1 MEENDGKIFTKKDL
15 KLKAQ
20 ERKLEEKQRKAIE
33 KAQIKEE
40 KERIKNSFG
49 RKVRNFF
56 LTIIIVIILIIVGF
70 FFAKDYL
77 GKREKELA
85 NERMNQTY
93 QLALNLIQGKDY
105 RRAIALLE
113 TITSDYSN
121 FSEVSKKLSE
131 AQELYLNEYLQ
142 DADEYLNNEKYDKAL
157 EALDKIEEE
166 FQDAEIVL
174 EKRNEIHSEKIA
186 YEIDK
191 LLKENATNYDIIK
204 FLTEYDF
211 DNLED
216 IKDEIDDLISEYKNK
231 FILEVRE
238 TLVKDYDN
246 AKKMAEEMQDILPD
260 DNDINDLV
268 DEIIDLE
275 PVSLLSLEAE
285 EKEGRLN
292 ISQNPRND
300 IKDLDGNSYTNYISV
315 TSTSKDSNTVTYKLD
330 SKYSK
335 LTGKICVMDSSKDA
349 TVSGET
355 RVNIYSNGNLLY
367 TSDIITNTTKSLDF
381 SVDVDNVDDLK
392 IELIGGTNLNYFIAD
407 PILSKK

>member
-20 ERKLEEKQRKAIE
+20 ERKLEEKQRKAME

-85 NERMNQTY
+85 NERMEQTY
-93 QLALNLIQGKDY
+93 QLALNLIQERDY

-142 DADEYLNNEKYDKAL
+142 YADEYLNDEKYDKAL
-157 EALDKIEEE
+157 DALDKIEEE

-174 EKRNEIHSEKIA
+174 EKRKEIHSEKIA

-216 IKDEIDDLISEYKNK
+216 IKDEIDDLVSEYKNK

-238 TLVKDYDN
+238 TLVKDYES

-335 LTGKICVMDSSKDA
+335 LTGKICVMESSKDA

-381 SVDVDNVDDLK
+381 SVDVDNVNDLK

>member
-20 ERKLEEKQRKAIE
+20 ERKLEEKQRKAME

-204 FLTEYDF
+204 FLTEYDV

-216 IKDEIDDLISEYKNK
+216 IKDEIDDLIAEYKNK

-238 TLVKDYDN
+238 TLVKDYES

-285 EKEGRLN
+285 EKEGRL
-292 ISQNPRND
+292 
-300 IKDLDGNSYTNYISV
+300 
-315 TSTSKDSNTVTYKLD
+315 
-330 SKYSK
+330 
-335 LTGKICVMDSSKDA
+335 KI
-349 TVSGET
+349 
-355 RVNIYSNGNLLY
+355 
-367 TSDIITNTTKSLDF
+367 
-381 SVDVDNVDDLK
+381 
-392 IELIGGTNLNYFIAD
+392 
-407 PILSKK
+407 